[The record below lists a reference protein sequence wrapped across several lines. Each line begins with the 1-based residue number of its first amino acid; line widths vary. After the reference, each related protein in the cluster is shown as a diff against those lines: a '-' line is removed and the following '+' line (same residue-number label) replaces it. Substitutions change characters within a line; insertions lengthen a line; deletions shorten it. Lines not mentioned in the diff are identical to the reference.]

1 MQLKQTGKLAPR
13 TKPWQLIRDAIHDL
27 SRQEKCKSVV
37 IDMSDWHD
45 GCPGRRCHQCLAG
58 VVMSRQLG
66 IDTNSWTVPEDFP
79 EAITSRLHALDAF
92 RLGCVRQAYIFLGV
106 RLPPG
111 VPGTV
116 SIPGYRDNPSE
127 FKRALLELADQLEAA
142 HRSAKER

>member
-1 MQLKQTGKLAPR
+1 MKLKQTGPLAPR

-27 SRQEKCKSVV
+27 TLQEKCRSVV
-37 IDMSDWHD
+37 VNMSLWHTSAV
-45 GCPGRRCHQCLAG
+45 GKCHQCLAG

-79 EAITSRLHALDAF
+79 EAITSRLHALNAF

-127 FKRALLELADQLEAA
+127 FKRALLALADQLEAA
-142 HRSAKER
+142 HRAEEER